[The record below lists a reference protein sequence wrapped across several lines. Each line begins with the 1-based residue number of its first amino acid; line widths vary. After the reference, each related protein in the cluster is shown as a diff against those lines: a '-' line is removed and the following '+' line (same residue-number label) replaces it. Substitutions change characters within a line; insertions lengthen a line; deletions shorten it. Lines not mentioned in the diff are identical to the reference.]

1 MRDTGFHSL
10 LPSNR
15 IDHKKRADYNKDNNE
30 ETSEPI
36 VLQVPSSCGAYLFE
50 SFRSLRLRPLTEY
63 FRNYTKTV
71 PKNQGAI
78 LFWLTGLSWV
88 NANGAEWVKMTV

>member
-1 MRDTGFHSL
+1 
-10 LPSNR
+10 
-15 IDHKKRADYNKDNNE
+15 
-30 ETSEPI
+30 
-36 VLQVPSSCGAYLFE
+36 
-50 SFRSLRLRPLTEY
+50 LRPLTEY